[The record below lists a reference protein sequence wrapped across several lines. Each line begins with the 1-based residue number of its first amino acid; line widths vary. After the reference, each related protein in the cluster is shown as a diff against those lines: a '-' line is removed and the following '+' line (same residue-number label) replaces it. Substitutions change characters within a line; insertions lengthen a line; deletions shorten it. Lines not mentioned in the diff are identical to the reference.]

1 MGFGKK
7 KTPKIEPIIEP
18 PEIEDP
24 AMEEARR
31 LERERLRKKRGRAS
45 TILTGSEGVTEGA
58 FLGRKTLLGQ

>member
-7 KTPKIEPIIEP
+7 KTPKIEPIPEP

-31 LERERLRKKRGRAS
+31 LERERLRKKRGRTS
-45 TILTGSEGVTEGA
+45 TILTGSGGVTEEA